1 MMQHPTPPRCF
12 AFVLILFAFMAP
24 AGRAQTTPGYLN
36 EQAYRKELEAIAA
49 SDLASVRSLTKTQG
63 GREVMLITISSGGVR
78 GKPESKPAL
87 LIVGNVHAPHLA
99 GGEMALRLAR
109 AIVAKPDDPKIKP
122 VLDRF
127 TLYIIPRPS
136 PDATEANFAKP
147 AVEREGNDRP
157 TDDDRDGKVN
167 EDGPDDL
174 NGDGV
179 ITMMRII
186 DPTGLWIEHPDEPRV
201 LIKADPLK
209 NETGKYRVITE
220 GIDNDGDEQFNED
233 GPGGVS
239 FNRNFTHQ
247 YPYFKTGAGPHQVSE
262 PETRA
267 IADFAFDHT
276 NIAAVI
282 TFTPEDNLFHPWKP
296 NPQLDK
302 ARIKTVITSADSP
315 YHDFIAKTYRE
326 LHGGKDAPPSPA
338 GEGSFSEWAYFHY
351 GRWSFAARG
360 WWVPQTP
367 LNPAPFNAV
376 PEGAGSPSPDA
387 ANAPKPAPKK
397 PSDEKR
403 GGDDLNALRWL
414 AASNIDGFVN
424 WTKIDHPD
432 FKDKH
437 VEVGGFKPFVLMNP
451 PVTELDAL
459 TDKHVAWV
467 SQLAGLMPKV
477 TISETKVEPLG
488 APGSNVF
495 RVKATVIN
503 TGYLPSMSEM
513 GRITRQPL
521 PLQLAIEL
529 PRDATVIQGAP
540 RTQLNVLKGNGGAAE
555 HTWLIHAPTAGGA
568 RVKVWS
574 SSVGEHGVEIELK

>member
-1 MMQHPTPPRCF
+1 MPERLRLSLWIIIAGCLGASAVP
-12 AFVLILFAFMAP
+12 VLAVADYP
-24 AGRAQTTPGYLN
+24 N
-36 EQAYRKELEAIAA
+36 HEEYRKQLAGLAA
-49 SDLASVRSLTKTQG
+49 SDLATVTSLGKTQS
-63 GREVMLITISSGGVR
+63 GRDVFLITISR

-99 GGEMALRLAR
+99 GGEMAMRLAR
-109 AIVAKPDDPKIKP
+109 AIVDKRDDEKIKP
-122 VLDRF
+122 ILDRF

-136 PDATEANFAKP
+136 PDATEAAFAKP
-147 AVEREGNDRP
+147 AYEREGNDRA

-167 EDGPDDL
+167 EDGFDDL

-179 ITMMRII
+179 ITMMRIA
-186 DPTGLWIEHPDEPRV
+186 DPTGEWIEHPDDARV

-209 NETGKYRVITE
+209 NETGKYRLLTE

-233 GPGGVS
+233 GPGGVA
-239 FNRNFTHQ
+239 FNRNFTHR
-247 YPYFKTGAGPHQVSE
+247 YPYFQPGAGPHQVSE

-267 IADFAFDHT
+267 VADFAFDHT

-282 TFTPEDNLFHPWKP
+282 AFTPEDNLFHPWKP
-296 NPQLDK
+296 NAQQDR

-315 YHDFIAKTYRE
+315 YHDFIAKAYRE
-326 LHGGKDAPPSPA
+326 IHGGKDAPPSPA

-360 WWVPQTP
+360 WWVPK
-367 LNPAPFNAV
+367 V
-376 PEGAGSPSPDA
+376 EV
-387 ANAPKPAPKK
+387 KPAEGDAKPK

-403 GGDDLNALRWL
+403 GNDDLNTLRWL
-414 AASNIDGFVN
+414 AANKIDGFVN
-424 WTKIDHPD
+424 WTKVDHPD
-432 FKDKH
+432 FKGRQ
-437 VEVGGFKPFVLMNP
+437 VEVGGFKPFILLNP
-451 PVTELDAL
+451 PIAELDGL
-459 TDKHVAWV
+459 TEKHLAWV
-467 SQLAGLMPKV
+467 SQLAGLMPRV
-477 TISETKVEPLG
+477 VVSETKVEPLG
-488 APGSNVF
+488 ANVL

-529 PRDATVIQGAP
+529 PKDATVIQGTP
-540 RTQLNVLKGNGGAAE
+540 RTQLAVLKGNGGTDE
-555 HTWLIHAPTAGGA
+555 HTWLIHAPTGGSA